1 MGKSETA
8 TASVGIKILLY
19 DLIAQINETNFPL
32 IKKMLYDGCIEDAN
46 GYFNEVY
53 KKILGYDDGD
63 IEVPEQYDTFK
74 EYVIEQ
80 FKLHGDYYKS
90 KSTSIVISDLT
101 HGCLLEKYLL
111 VSIKDLLETER
122 WGYERYGINSASRP
136 IDFDL
141 TIDLEEYKKN
151 NIEKYTI
158 IFMIKQ
164 HSG

>member
-8 TASVGIKILLY
+8 SAAIGIKILLS
-19 DLIAQINETNFPL
+19 DLVAQLNVTNFSL

-46 GYFNEVY
+46 GYCDEVY
-53 KKILGYDDGD
+53 KKIIGYDDGD
-63 IEVPEQYDTFK
+63 IIMPETYDTFK
-74 EYVIEQ
+74 EYVTEQ

-90 KSTSIVISDLT
+90 KSTSIVTSDLT

-111 VSIKDLLETER
+111 VPMKTLLETER

-136 IDFDL
+136 LDFDL
-141 TIDLEEYKKN
+141 SINLEEYKKN
-151 NIEKYTI
+151 NIEKYKVVFI
-158 IFMIKQ
+158 IKQ

>member
-8 TASVGIKILLY
+8 TASIGIKILLS
-19 DLIAQINETNFPL
+19 DLVSQINETNFFL

-46 GYFNEVY
+46 GYFNEAY
-53 KKILGYDDGD
+53 KNILGYDDGD
-63 IEVPEQYDTFK
+63 IEVPEEYDTFK
-74 EYVIEQ
+74 EYVSGQ

-90 KSTSIVISDLT
+90 KSTNIVTSDLS

-111 VSIKDLLETER
+111 VPIKDILDTER

-136 IDFDL
+136 LDFDL
-141 TIDLEEYKKN
+141 SINLEEYKKN
-151 NIEKYTI
+151 NIEKYNVVFI
-158 IFMIKQ
+158 VKQ